1 MFLLGQFDVQGPDL
15 FAFESDPLHIL
26 TPRPTGFGSQLK
38 LYRLLKNT
46 NIWSQWRFDDPWV
59 KDQDSDVVHL
69 CRHGGIQANVSLYLK
84 LNRTRH

>member
-1 MFLLGQFDVQGPDL
+1 MFLLGLFDVQGPDL
-15 FAFESDPLHIL
+15 FAFVGSAPH
-26 TPRPTGFGSQLK
+26 PHAPTNGFGSQLK

-84 LNRTRH
+84 LNRTRP